1 MTTLYEDDSKTVC
14 ELRDVTYAIPEK
26 RRDEFP
32 ERHRDIEER
41 QQEPASGAVSAG
53 RRPALSGVTLRVREG
68 EWLALL
74 GSNGSGKST
83 LAKHL
88 NALLT
93 PTQGDCTVFGLSTKD
108 LNNVFAI
115 RSAVSMV
122 FQNPENQIVGT
133 VVEEDAAFG
142 PENQGLPTEEIV
154 LRVENALRAAG
165 LLAKRKKPTYTL
177 SAARTAPCVA
187 GALAMDTPCLV
198 LDEPTAMHDPQGRRE
213 LLDVLRSLHEG
224 GKTIVSITHRL
235 EEILHCNRAVVLV
248 EGRIAWE
255 GSIPGLFAHSDS
267 FRKWGLDAPPLVSLW
282 KELRAETDLS
292 LPETDAHRNDRLA
305 MSITVDGLSHTY
317 HPGTPLETLA
327 LDDVSLTRQGRMA
340 LRGRSHR
347 QRKVDSAQ
355 HLNGILFPRGTVA
368 VDGMEVKEKNARLRR
383 PPRGRPGFSVPE
395 QQLFAETFLRRSSP
409 SQLGYSRKQ
418 DTCSCL
424 VCSFSDR
431 P

>member
-1 MTTLYEDDSKTVC
+1 MKTDSKTVC
-14 ELRDVTYAIPEK
+14 ELRDVTYVYPGEASGRVPGGTPGRDPEK
-26 RRDEFP
+26 TPGSGGISGQSLP
-32 ERHRDIEER
+32 E
-41 QQEPASGAVSAG
+41 ASEAVRLA

-93 PTQGDCTVFGLSTKD
+93 PTQGDCTVFGLPTND
-108 LNNVFAI
+108 PLNVFAI

-142 PENQGLPTEEIV
+142 PENQGIPTEEIGR
-154 LRVENALRAAG
+154 RVENALRAAG

-177 SAARTAPCVA
+177 SGGEKQRLAVA

-198 LDEPTAMHDPQGRRE
+198 LDEPTAMLDPQGRRE

-235 EEILHCNRAVVLV
+235 EEILHCDRAVVLV

-255 GSIPGLFAHSDS
+255 GSIPGLFTHSDS

-282 KELRAETDLS
+282 KELRAETNLP
-292 LPETDAHRNDRLA
+292 LPEVPTLSGMTDSLCRL
-305 MSITVDGLSHTY
+305 L
-317 HPGTPLETLA
+317 
-327 LDDVSLTRQGRMA
+327 
-340 LRGRSHR
+340 
-347 QRKVDSAQ
+347 
-355 HLNGILFPRGTVA
+355 
-368 VDGMEVKEKNARLRR
+368 
-383 PPRGRPGFSVPE
+383 
-395 QQLFAETFLRRSSP
+395 
-409 SQLGYSRKQ
+409 
-418 DTCSCL
+418 
-424 VCSFSDR
+424 
-431 P
+431 

>member
-1 MTTLYEDDSKTVC
+1 MKTDSKTVC
-14 ELRDVTYAIPEK
+14 ELRDVTYVYPGGTPGRVPGEASGRVPGGTSGSGGISGQTIPE
-26 RRDEFP
+26 
-32 ERHRDIEER
+32 
-41 QQEPASGAVSAG
+41 ASETVRPGT
-53 RRPALSGVTLRVREG
+53 RPALSGVTLRVREG

-93 PTQGDCTVFGLSTKD
+93 PTQGDCTVFGLPTND
-108 LNNVFAI
+108 PLNVFAI

-142 PENQGLPTEEIV
+142 PENQGIPTEEIGR
-154 LRVENALRAAG
+154 RVENALRAAG

-177 SAARTAPCVA
+177 SGGEKQRLAVA

-198 LDEPTAMHDPQGRRE
+198 LDEPTAMLDPQGRRE

-235 EEILHCNRAVVLV
+235 EEILHCDRAVVLV

-255 GSIPGLFAHSDS
+255 GSIPGLFTHSDS

-282 KELRAETDLS
+282 KELRTETNLP
-292 LPETDAHRNDRLA
+292 LPEVPTLSGMTDSLCRL
-305 MSITVDGLSHTY
+305 L
-317 HPGTPLETLA
+317 
-327 LDDVSLTRQGRMA
+327 
-340 LRGRSHR
+340 
-347 QRKVDSAQ
+347 
-355 HLNGILFPRGTVA
+355 
-368 VDGMEVKEKNARLRR
+368 
-383 PPRGRPGFSVPE
+383 
-395 QQLFAETFLRRSSP
+395 
-409 SQLGYSRKQ
+409 
-418 DTCSCL
+418 
-424 VCSFSDR
+424 
-431 P
+431 

>member
-1 MTTLYEDDSKTVC
+1 MKTDSKTVC
-14 ELRDVTYAIPEK
+14 ELRDVTYVYPGGTPGRDPEK
-26 RRDEFP
+26 TPGSGGISGQTLP
-32 ERHRDIEER
+32 E
-41 QQEPASGAVSAG
+41 ASEAVRLA

-93 PTQGDCTVFGLSTKD
+93 PTQGDCTVFGLPTND
-108 LNNVFAI
+108 PLNVFAI

-142 PENQGLPTEEIV
+142 PENQGIPTEEIGR
-154 LRVENALRAAG
+154 RVENALRAAG

-177 SAARTAPCVA
+177 SGGEKQRLAVA

-198 LDEPTAMHDPQGRRE
+198 LDEPTAMLDPQGRRE

-235 EEILHCNRAVVLV
+235 EEILHCDRAVVLV

-255 GSIPGLFAHSDS
+255 GSIPGLFTHSDS

-282 KELRAETDLS
+282 KELRTETNLP
-292 LPETDAHRNDRLA
+292 LPEVPTLSGMTDSLCRL
-305 MSITVDGLSHTY
+305 L
-317 HPGTPLETLA
+317 
-327 LDDVSLTRQGRMA
+327 
-340 LRGRSHR
+340 
-347 QRKVDSAQ
+347 
-355 HLNGILFPRGTVA
+355 
-368 VDGMEVKEKNARLRR
+368 
-383 PPRGRPGFSVPE
+383 
-395 QQLFAETFLRRSSP
+395 
-409 SQLGYSRKQ
+409 
-418 DTCSCL
+418 
-424 VCSFSDR
+424 
-431 P
+431 

>member
-1 MTTLYEDDSKTVC
+1 MKTDSKTVC
-14 ELRDVTYAIPEK
+14 ELRDVTYVYPGGTPGRDPEK
-26 RRDEFP
+26 TPGSGGISGQTLSE
-32 ERHRDIEER
+32 
-41 QQEPASGAVSAG
+41 ASEAVRLA

-93 PTQGDCTVFGLSTKD
+93 PTQGDCTVFGLPTND
-108 LNNVFAI
+108 PLNVFAI

-142 PENQGLPTEEIV
+142 PENQGIPTEEIGR
-154 LRVENALRAAG
+154 RVENALRAAG

-177 SAARTAPCVA
+177 SGGEKQRLAVA

-198 LDEPTAMHDPQGRRE
+198 LDEPTAMLDPQGRRE

-235 EEILHCNRAVVLV
+235 EEILHCDRAVVLV

-255 GSIPGLFAHSDS
+255 GSIPGLFTHSDS

-282 KELRAETDLS
+282 KELRAETNLP
-292 LPETDAHRNDRLA
+292 LPEVPTLSGMTDSLCRL
-305 MSITVDGLSHTY
+305 L
-317 HPGTPLETLA
+317 
-327 LDDVSLTRQGRMA
+327 
-340 LRGRSHR
+340 
-347 QRKVDSAQ
+347 
-355 HLNGILFPRGTVA
+355 
-368 VDGMEVKEKNARLRR
+368 
-383 PPRGRPGFSVPE
+383 
-395 QQLFAETFLRRSSP
+395 
-409 SQLGYSRKQ
+409 
-418 DTCSCL
+418 
-424 VCSFSDR
+424 
-431 P
+431 

>member
-1 MTTLYEDDSKTVC
+1 MKTDSKTVC
-14 ELRDVTYAIPEK
+14 ELRDVTYVYPGGTPGRVPGGTSGSGGISGQTIPE
-26 RRDEFP
+26 
-32 ERHRDIEER
+32 
-41 QQEPASGAVSAG
+41 ASETVRPGT
-53 RRPALSGVTLRVREG
+53 RPALSGVTLRVREG

-93 PTQGDCTVFGLSTKD
+93 PTQGDCTVFGLPTND
-108 LNNVFAI
+108 PLNVFAI

-142 PENQGLPTEEIV
+142 PENQGIPTEEIGR
-154 LRVENALRAAG
+154 RVENALRAAG

-177 SAARTAPCVA
+177 SGGEKQRLAVA

-198 LDEPTAMHDPQGRRE
+198 LDEPTAMLDPQGRRE

-235 EEILHCNRAVVLV
+235 EEILHCDRAVVLV

-255 GSIPGLFAHSDS
+255 GSIPGLFTHSDS

-282 KELRAETDLS
+282 KELRTETNLP
-292 LPETDAHRNDRLA
+292 LPEVPTLSGMTDSLCRL
-305 MSITVDGLSHTY
+305 L
-317 HPGTPLETLA
+317 
-327 LDDVSLTRQGRMA
+327 
-340 LRGRSHR
+340 
-347 QRKVDSAQ
+347 
-355 HLNGILFPRGTVA
+355 
-368 VDGMEVKEKNARLRR
+368 
-383 PPRGRPGFSVPE
+383 
-395 QQLFAETFLRRSSP
+395 
-409 SQLGYSRKQ
+409 
-418 DTCSCL
+418 
-424 VCSFSDR
+424 
-431 P
+431 